1 MSNRRTLMAAAAVVL
16 ALVAGIGVYLY
27 ASGADKRAADDAGLV
42 HALVATSDIAKGTTG
57 EEAIQAGLVHEESVA
72 KGSVPPS
79 IVSDLHQLTGKVA
92 AARIDDKQFI
102 TATTFVA
109 NQDGPGGQFAN
120 AIASQNLV
128 AVSVNV
134 DTEHGVANQIT
145 PGDHVDIAS
154 SVTAPDGSTAWGYL
168 LNNVKV
174 LAVGPATVQQ
184 QASTT
189 SDATP
194 AQPDAAQPGLLTFE
208 VTPTDALRLIA
219 ANSGGSRIYLTLLPS
234 ADGAA
239 TSPTSSTTS
248 GASGSKTTASKA
260 PANKAG

>member
-1 MSNRRTLMAAAAVVL
+1 
-16 ALVAGIGVYLY
+16 
-27 ASGADKRAADDAGLV
+27 
-42 HALVATSDIAKGTTG
+42 
-57 EEAIQAGLVHEESVA
+57 
-72 KGSVPPS
+72 
-79 IVSDLHQLTGKVA
+79 
-92 AARIDDKQFI
+92 
-102 TATTFVA
+102 
-109 NQDGPGGQFAN
+109 
-120 AIASQNLV
+120 
-128 AVSVNV
+128 
-134 DTEHGVANQIT
+134 
-145 PGDHVDIAS
+145 
-154 SVTAPDGSTAWGYL
+154 
-168 LNNVKV
+168 
-174 LAVGPATVQQ
+174 VQQ